1 MATKTKNKSDEQKL
15 DVTVG
20 TRIPAWVREFYE
32 RQADSERRKLGAV
45 LRNVLIDHAAKKRA
59 A

>member
-1 MATKTKNKSDEQKL
+1 MATKTKKRQQDQKL

-20 TRIPAWVREFYE
+20 TRIPNWVREFYQQ
-32 RQADSERRKLGAV
+32 QAEAERRKLGAV
-45 LRNVLIDHAAKKRA
+45 LRNVLVDHAEKRQA

>member
-1 MATKTKNKSDEQKL
+1 MANKTKNKADEQTL

-32 RQADSERRKLGAV
+32 REAERERRKLGAV
-45 LRNVLIDHAAKKRA
+45 LRNVLVDHAAKQRA